1 MENTIAYFGLKDE
14 DDYMY
19 KKGEAKTEA
28 RYQQKMAE
36 QRAEADQQLRFAVIR
51 LLDTKTLTEAQIMNV
66 LNVSEGFVQSI
77 QMDLAAASKK
87 IARLKKTASAE
98 SIAQKLN
105 LPTNWVEKH
114 VTQN

>member
-19 KKGEAKTEA
+19 KKGEAK
-28 RYQQKMAE
+28 AE
-36 QRAEADQQLRFAVIR
+36 KRFEQNQRLAVIR
-51 LLDTKTLTEAQIMNV
+51 LLDTTTLTKAQIVNV
-66 LNVSEGFVQSI
+66 LNVTEDFVQSI

-87 IARLKKTASAE
+87 MARLKKTASVE

-105 LPTNWVEKH
+105 LPTSWVEKH
-114 VTQN
+114 VAKS